1 MGVSSETGH
10 AVTMPIELLRRHTAI
25 FAGSGSGKTVLI
37 RRLIEECALLG
48 VSSIVLDPNNDLARL
63 GAPWPHAPKGWWP
76 NDEAMAK
83 RYFEGTEV
91 VIWTPRRETGRP
103 LAFRPLAGLL
113 GMKDDPEEFPIA
125 LDNAVESLLPRAGL
139 PSSGGKAEQGRAVLK
154 QALEAF
160 AKSGGGELGQ
170 FSTYLSDLPQGVS
183 TLANAPKLSEHM
195 AQTLM
200 AAAVND
206 PLFGGEGAPADPGML
221 LTPSKD
227 KKARISAISF
237 IGLTGDDQRQ
247 GFVNQLQMA
256 LFAWVKK
263 NPAGERPL
271 GGLFVMDEAQN
282 FAPSSGATPSTASTL
297 ALASQARKY
306 GLGLIFATQAPKG
319 LHNQIPGNATT
330 QFFGFLNSPAQI
342 DAAKEMAA
350 AKGGAVSEI
359 ARLTTGNFYVA
370 SETINLQKINT
381 PLCLSYHPKSPLT
394 EQEVLELARQ

>member
-1 MGVSSETGH
+1 
-10 AVTMPIELLRRHTAI
+10 MPIDLLRRHTVI

-37 RRLIEECALLG
+37 RRLVEECAVLG
-48 VSSIVLDPNNDLARL
+48 VSSIVLDPNNDLACL
-63 GAPWPHAPKGWWP
+63 GTPWPQAPRGWRE
-76 NDEAMAK
+76 NDEALAK
-83 RYFEGTEV
+83 RYFETTEV

-113 GMKDDPEEFPIA
+113 AMKDDAEEFVIA

-154 QALEAF
+154 QALQAF
-160 AKSGGGELGQ
+160 AKAGGGELGE
-170 FSTYLSDLPQGVS
+170 FLAYLSNLPEGV
-183 TLANAPKLSEHM
+183 TLASAPKLSEHM

-200 AAAVND
+200 AAAMND

-221 LTPSKD
+221 LTPSKG
-227 KKARISAISF
+227 KKARISVISF
-237 IGLTGDDQRQ
+237 IGLTSDDQRQ

-282 FAPSSGATPSTASTL
+282 FAPSSGSTPSTASTL
-297 ALASQARKY
+297 SLASQARKY

-330 QFFGFLNSPAQI
+330 QFFGLLNSPTQI

-350 AKGGAVSEI
+350 AKGGTVSEI
-359 ARLTTGNFYVA
+359 GGLTTGNFYVA
-370 SETINLQKINT
+370 SEAINLKKINT
-381 PLCLSYHPKSPLT
+381 PSCLSYHPKSPLT